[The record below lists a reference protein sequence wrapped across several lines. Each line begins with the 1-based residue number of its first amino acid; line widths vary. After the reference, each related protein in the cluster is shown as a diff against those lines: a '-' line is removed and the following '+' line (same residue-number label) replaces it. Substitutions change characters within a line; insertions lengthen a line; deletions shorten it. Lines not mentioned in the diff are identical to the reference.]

1 MFFFLRLPTFL
12 SCFFLG
18 SSSCVRLVKWA
29 LILLIL
35 KSRCS
40 GAISIGSYPPI
51 LVVGMKVRYSQF
63 KICCCNPG
71 GNCCWVVDPMYPLDL
86 FWSLFFWMLPK
97 ARVHGQWDGWI
108 LLQFFGSFQ
117 DDSSVDRSACHVRL
131 TSKCLVSVSGIA
143 FLTVV
148 LSLNLNPCHGT
159 HCEIQEHG
167 HVHVLFCKL

>member
-1 MFFFLRLPTFL
+1 MFFFFFGLEFGDVFFFWLPTFL

-18 SSSCVRLVKWA
+18 SSSCMRLVKWA

-97 ARVHGQWDGWI
+97 APVCMGNGMGGSCCNSLDPSKMIR
-108 LLQFFGSFQ
+108 LLIEVLATSGLH
-117 DDSSVDRSACHVRL
+117 RSA
-131 TSKCLVSVSGIA
+131 
-143 FLTVV
+143 
-148 LSLNLNPCHGT
+148 LSAWV
-159 HCEIQEHG
+159 E
-167 HVHVLFCKL
+167 